1 MIAVLFD
8 TNILHQEGLYS
19 TRIQRFQ
26 RLLKESEC
34 KLIIPEI
41 VIEEYRSKRI
51 SIAEQEFSIIK
62 KSWDKLQRKKLI
74 KIDGEVFSY
83 SLNSTYKDCINNIS
97 TSIDSWLKENNV
109 EIYKISNTCIDNL
122 FKNYFAGHGAF
133 REKKSREDI
142 PDAVIYDAI
151 INIAKETKLYV
162 IVKDN
167 GLQKA
172 LKEIKNVECLPSL
185 DDFLNIDSIK
195 ETTIK
200 LDKKESRISNILEYL
215 GSADAG
221 IHLESYLNGVG
232 INNLDNTFSSDM
244 INAFYFKDIPIIEAE
259 LIALDQSKE
268 KEIYFYN
275 PSYLENNKFCIY
287 FKFDSRASIKFSCRC
302 QEDDFD
308 DLPRRLSKAISIK
321 ETDDSDVLDVSGILD
336 VEFLGVIIMSN
347 ISEEFTP
354 QELDIHFSY
363 MGSEQCEIS
372 CAVDI
377 ESVDI
382 SYL

>member
-74 KIDGEVFSY
+74 KNDGGMFPY

-268 KEIYFYN
+268 K
-275 PSYLENNKFCIY
+275 
-287 FKFDSRASIKFSCRC
+287 D
-302 QEDDFD
+302 
-308 DLPRRLSKAISIK
+308 
-321 ETDDSDVLDVSGILD
+321 
-336 VEFLGVIIMSN
+336 
-347 ISEEFTP
+347 
-354 QELDIHFSY
+354 
-363 MGSEQCEIS
+363 
-372 CAVDI
+372 
-377 ESVDI
+377 
-382 SYL
+382 

>member
-1 MIAVLFD
+1 MLTVLFD

-74 KIDGEVFSY
+74 KNDGGMFPY

-122 FKNYFAGHGAF
+122 FKNYFAGLGAF

-151 INIAKETKLYV
+151 LNIAKETKLYV
-162 IVKDN
+162 IVKDD

-172 LKEIKNVECLPSL
+172 LKEIENVECLPSL

-215 GSADAG
+215 GSSDAG

-244 INAFYFKDIPIIEAE
+244 INTFYFKDIPIIEAE
-259 LIALDQSKE
+259 LIALDQGKK

-287 FKFDSRASIKFSCRC
+287 FKFDSRASIKLSCRC

-308 DLPRRLSKAISIK
+308 DLPRRLSKALSIK
-321 ETDDSDVLDVSGILD
+321 ETDDSNVLDVSGILD

-363 MGSEQCEIS
+363 MGSGQCEIS

>member
-244 INAFYFKDIPIIEAE
+244 INAFYFEDIPIIEAE

-308 DLPRRLSKAISIK
+308 DLPRRLSKAICIK
-321 ETDDSDVLDVSGILD
+321 ETDDPNVLDVSGILD

-363 MGSEQCEIS
+363 MGSEQCEIL

>member
-1 MIAVLFD
+1 MLTVLFD

-74 KIDGEVFSY
+74 KIDGGMFSY

-162 IVKDN
+162 IVKDD

-172 LKEIKNVECLPSL
+172 LKEIENVECLPSL

-215 GSADAG
+215 GSANAG

-259 LIALDQSKE
+259 LIALDQGKE

-321 ETDDSDVLDVSGILD
+321 ETDDSNVLDVSGILD

-347 ISEEFTP
+347 ISEEYTP